1 MLFLFPYTTLFR
13 SSVVVCVT
21 GIGPVYAVDA
31 VVGVLPSVVEWIV
44 TRVDSSVRVTSYDAI
59 NVPPAGLN
67 VGVATSGT
75 IVYVALATLLFA
87 IPLAAA
93 SARSVVVCVTG
104 IGPVYTVDA
113 VVGVLPSVV

>member
-1 MLFLFPYTTLFR
+1 M
-13 SSVVVCVT
+13 
-21 GIGPVYAVDA
+21 
-31 VVGVLPSVVEWIV
+31 
-44 TRVDSSVRVTSYDAI
+44 

-93 SARSVVVCVTG
+93 SARSVVVCVTA

-113 VVGVLPSVV
+113 VVGSVARRVGKDCGPRVASAITTWTDGMSVAPAGLNADVATSAS